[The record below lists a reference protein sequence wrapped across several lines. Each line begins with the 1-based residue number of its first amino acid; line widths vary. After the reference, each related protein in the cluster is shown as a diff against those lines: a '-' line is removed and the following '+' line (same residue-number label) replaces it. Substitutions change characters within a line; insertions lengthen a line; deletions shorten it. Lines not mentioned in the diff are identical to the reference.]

1 MGKGVIYIVEDEEK
15 IANILFD
22 YLNKDGFDPYII
34 LDGTHAAERIIQ
46 DGPDLVILDLM
57 LSGKNGFDI
66 CRDVRQTSSVPV
78 IMLTARIDEKDRIQ
92 GLKMGADDYVCK
104 PFLPREVVARV
115 EAILRRVNG
124 VQHEETNS
132 KRFLS
137 YRNITV
143 DTETL
148 SCLVDGCNVEL
159 TPIEFR
165 LLYTMM
171 LRPKRVYSRDSL
183 MDICYIDDRIV
194 NDRTIDSHMR
204 NLRKKV
210 KAVLGVDNEV
220 IHTVY
225 GAGYKVE

>member
-1 MGKGVIYIVEDEEK
+1 MSKGVIYIVEDEEK

-22 YLNKDGFDPYII
+22 YLNKDGFEPYII
-34 LDGTHAAERIIQ
+34 LDGSDAGEKIIQ
-46 DGPDLVILDLM
+46 GNPDLVILDLM
-57 LSGKNGFDI
+57 LSGKSGFDI
-66 CRDVRQTSSVPV
+66 CREVRQVSSVPI

-92 GLKMGADDYVCK
+92 GLKIGADDYVCK

-115 EAILRRVNG
+115 EAILRRVSG
-124 VQHEETNS
+124 VKQEEISS

-137 YRNITV
+137 YRNMTLDI
-143 DTETL
+143 ETL
-148 SCLVDGCNVEL
+148 SCLVEGSKVEL

-165 LLYTMM
+165 LLHTMM
-171 LRPKRVYSRDSL
+171 QRPKRVYSRDSL
-183 MDICYIDDRIV
+183 MDLCYIDDRII

-204 NLRKKV
+204 NLRKKI
-210 KAVLGVDNEV
+210 KASSSLDNEV